1 MTDLQ
6 VNIALAKA
14 MGWKFLSQI
23 GFAGLKKTGFIVE
36 DDEVICGYNFCLL
49 NFKFDYRDP
58 VIFVA
63 ICKHWKLDVNFH
75 KSRVDGF
82 VNENLFSQLAYRH
95 EANISSMEKAAALV
109 VIEHVKHQTMLDKL
123 AKRGVK

>member
-63 ICKHWKLDVNFH
+63 ICKHWKLSVFFNRLNCYCQPAL
-75 KSRVDGF
+75 KT
-82 VNENLFSQLAYRH
+82 FSADT
-95 EANISSMEKAAALV
+95 IEKAAALC
-109 VIEHVKHQTMLDKL
+109 VIDAV
-123 AKRGVK
+123 KRGVK